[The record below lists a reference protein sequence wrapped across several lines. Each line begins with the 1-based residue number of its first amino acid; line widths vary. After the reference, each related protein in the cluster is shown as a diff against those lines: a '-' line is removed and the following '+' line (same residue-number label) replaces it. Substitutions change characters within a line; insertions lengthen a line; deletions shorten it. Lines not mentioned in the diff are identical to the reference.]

1 MPAYAND
8 ATAALNW
15 WGKLAGGLAGLAT
28 GRPLLVLLGVILGHQ
43 FDRGYARWRESR
55 PGQARLPAEFLR
67 ITFETMGHLA
77 KADGRVSEAEI
88 GAARRIMHELG
99 LSADDTRS
107 AMDWFNQGKR
117 PGYPLRGRLQ
127 RLAALAGGSD
137 LGRAFLRLQLRVALA
152 DGGIHSRERALLW
165 VMAGEFGIG
174 RVEFAQMEAVLRAQ
188 QGFARS
194 ERGRAER
201 RVADRAYEVLGVP
214 ESASDGDIKQA
225 YRRLMNRYHPDK
237 LATKELSAEDLA
249 GAQQRTREI
258 RSAYETLK
266 SRRGFR

>member
-1 MPAYAND
+1 M
-8 ATAALNW
+8 NW
-15 WGKLAGGLAGLAT
+15 WGKLAGGLLGLAT
-28 GRPLLVLLGVILGHQ
+28 GRPLFAVLGVLLGHQ
-43 FDRGYARWRESR
+43 FDRGYAKWRESR
-55 PGQARLPAEFLR
+55 AGPTRLPAEFLR

-107 AMDWFNQGKR
+107 AIEWFNQGKR
-117 PGYPLRGRLQ
+117 ADYPLRGRLQ
-127 RLAALAGGSD
+127 RLAALAGRGGD
-137 LGRAFLRLQLRVALA
+137 LGRAFLRLQLRIALA
-152 DGGIHSRERALLW
+152 DGRMHERERALLW
-165 VMAGEFGIG
+165 AMAGEFGIG

-188 QGFARS
+188 RGFARS

-201 RVADRAYEVLGVP
+201 KLVDHAYEVLGVP
-214 ESASDGDIKQA
+214 ESASDTDIKQA

-237 LATKELSAEDLA
+237 LASKDLSPEDLA

-258 RSAYETLK
+258 RNAYESLK
-266 SRRGFR
+266 ARRGFR